1 MGAFKGAWPP
11 GLTWP
16 GALYCLW
23 AVAAI
28 GLSLI
33 VGGLKPENITRI
45 GVLAFLALTLGFQKP
60 LIQGFSRFSPRT
72 RFVAM
77 GCVLAAF
84 VEGFHM
90 ISEPVFK
97 SLRVTAETPWPQA
110 LLNFGLD
117 LLFTLPAYVLVFN
130 LIWFLLNRYHYSFWG
145 YVVIMGLA
153 QALGDGG
160 LYFFLAAPPMLA
172 FLPYPMTNYHAINL
186 LPFLA
191 VREQLSPTR
200 TKGGWVAIPAV
211 VALYFVCGAL
221 IQWGGKLTG
230 LLP

>member
-1 MGAFKGAWPP
+1 MVNLKRQLPL

-23 AVAAI
+23 ATLAI

-33 VGGLKPENITRI
+33 AGGLKPENITRLM
-45 GVLAFLALTLGFQKP
+45 VLAFLALSLWQRAP
-60 LIQGFSRFSPRT
+60 LIRAFSGLQPYSRF
-72 RFVAM
+72 VGL
-77 GCVLAAF
+77 GCLLASV

-90 ISEPVFK
+90 ISEPVFR
-97 SLRVTAETPWPQA
+97 SLRVTAATPWHQA

-117 LLFTLPAYVLVFN
+117 LLFTLPAYVIIFS
-130 LIWFLLNRYHYSFWG
+130 LIWFFSNRYVYSFWG

-172 FLPYPMTNYHAINL
+172 FLPYPMTNYHAVNL

-191 VREQLSPTR
+191 VRDQLQPTQA
-200 TKGGWVAIPAV
+200 KGGWVAIPAV
-211 VALYFVCGAL
+211 VVVYFLCGAV
-221 IQWGGKLTG
+221 IQFLGRFFG
-230 LLP
+230 L